1 LLLLKFISSKNI
13 LFCEI
18 NNTKHN
24 LTPQL
29 NDLSVYNNRFRILAT
44 SNTYITIHYM
54 DINFNKNEDHNK
66 LLITNLKQ
74 LFAKVKVGGGE
85 KRIEKLH
92 NEGKMTA
99 RERIDYLLDAKAN
112 NIEIGAF
119 VGEGMYAEHG
129 GCPSGGVVVK
139 IGYIKGKQCIVV
151 ANDAT
156 VKAGAWFPITAKK
169 NLRAQELAMENRLP
183 IIYLVD
189 SAGVY
194 LPLQDEIFPDKEHF
208 GRIFRNNA
216 QMSSMGIT
224 QIAAVM
230 GSCVAGGAY
239 LPIMSD
245 EAMIVDK
252 TGSIFLAGS
261 YLVKA
266 AIGESID
273 NETLGG
279 ATTHCEI
286 SGVTDYKAKDD
297 KDALDRIKSIV
308 SKIGDYDKAGF
319 NREKSQKP
327 ALDEK
332 EIYGILPKARNE
344 QYDMMEIINR
354 LVDNSEFDIYKDGYG
369 QTIITGYARIDGW
382 AVGIVANQRKVVKTK
397 NGEMQFGGVIYSD
410 SADKATRFIANCNQ
424 KKIPLVFIQDVTG
437 FMVGSKSEHGGIIKD
452 GAKMVNAVANSV
464 VPKFTVIVGNSYG
477 AGNYAMCGK
486 AYDPRLIF
494 AWPSAELA
502 VMGGT
507 QAAKVLAQIET
518 SSLKAKGEV
527 VDEAKEKELFDK
539 IKARYDEQVSPYY
552 AASRLW
558 TDAII
563 DPLDTRTWIS
573 MGIEAANH
581 SPIEKKFNLGVIQV

>member
-1 LLLLKFISSKNI
+1 
-13 LFCEI
+13 
-18 NNTKHN
+18 
-24 LTPQL
+24 
-29 NDLSVYNNRFRILAT
+29 
-44 SNTYITIHYM
+44 M

-66 LLITNLKQ
+66 LLLSELKQ
-74 LFAKVKVGGGE
+74 KLAKVKLGGGE

-99 RERIDYLLDAKAN
+99 RERIEYLLDPKSKS
-112 NIEIGAF
+112 IEIAAF
-119 VGEGMYAEHG
+119 AGDGMYAEHG

-139 IGYIKGKQCIVV
+139 IGYIRGKQCMVV

-156 VKAGAWFPITAKK
+156 VKAGAWFPITGKK
-169 NLRAQELAMENRLP
+169 NLRAQEIAIENRLP

-194 LPLQDEIFPDKEHF
+194 LPMQDEIFPDKEHF

-216 QMSSMGIT
+216 IMSSMGIT

-245 EAMIVDK
+245 EALIVDK

-297 KDALDRIKSIV
+297 KDALDTIKNIV
-308 SKIGDYDKAGF
+308 SKIGDFDKAGY
-319 NREKSQKP
+319 NRVKAEKP

-332 EIYGILPKARNE
+332 DIYGILPKSRAE
-344 QYDMMEIINR
+344 QYDMMEIIKR
-354 LVDNSEFDIYKDGYG
+354 VVDNSEFDEYKAGYG

-382 AVGIVANQRKVVKTK
+382 AVGIVANQRKVVKSK
-397 NGEMQFGGVIYSD
+397 KGEMQFGGVIYSD

-424 KKIPLVFIQDVTG
+424 KKIPLVFLQDVTG

-452 GAKMVNAVANSV
+452 GAKMVNAVSNSV

-507 QAAKVLAQIET
+507 QAAKVLLQIEA
-518 SSLKAKGEV
+518 SSLKARGE
-527 VDEAKEKELFDK
+527 EMTPEKEEELFNK
-539 IKARYDEQVSPYY
+539 IKARYDAQVSPYY
-552 AASRLW
+552 AASRIW

-563 DPLDTRTWIS
+563 DPLDTRKWIS

-581 SPIEKKFNLGVIQV
+581 APIEKPFNLGVIQV

>member
-1 LLLLKFISSKNI
+1 
-13 LFCEI
+13 
-18 NNTKHN
+18 
-24 LTPQL
+24 
-29 NDLSVYNNRFRILAT
+29 
-44 SNTYITIHYM
+44 M
-54 DINFNKNEDHNK
+54 DINFNKNEDYNK
-66 LLITNLKQ
+66 LLVSDLRSR
-74 LFAKVKVGGGE
+74 FAKVKLGGGQ
-85 KRIEKLH
+85 KRIDKHHSKGKL
-92 NEGKMTA
+92 TA
-99 RERIDYLLDAKAN
+99 RERIDYLLDKKKKC
-112 NIEIGAF
+112 IEIGAF
-119 VGEGMYAEHG
+119 AGEGMYKEHG

-139 IGYIKGKQCIVV
+139 IGYIKGKQCVVV

-156 VKAGAWFPITAKK
+156 VKAGAWFPITGKK
-169 NLRAQELAMENRLP
+169 NLRAQEIAIENKLP

-194 LPLQDEIFPDKEHF
+194 LPMQDEIFPDKEHF

-216 QMSSMGIT
+216 VMSSQGIT

-245 EAMIVDK
+245 EALIVNK

-297 KDALDRIKSIV
+297 HDALDTIKRIV
-308 SKIGDYDKAGF
+308 DKIGDFDKAGY
-319 NREKSQKP
+319 NRSVAKKP
-327 ALDEK
+327 K
-332 EIYGILPKARNE
+332 ENPEDIYGILPKSRAD
-344 QYDMMEIINR
+344 QYDMLEIIKR
-354 LVDNSEFDIYKDGYG
+354 LVDQSEYDEYKAGYG
-369 QTIITGYARIDGW
+369 QTIITAYARIEGW
-382 AVGIVANQRKVVKTK
+382 AVGIVANQRKLVKTK
-397 NGEMQFGGVIYSD
+397 KGEMQFGGVIYND

-424 KKIPLVFIQDVTG
+424 KKIPLVFLQDVTG

-452 GAKMVNAVANSV
+452 GAKMVNALSNSV
-464 VPKFTVIVGNSYG
+464 VPKFTIIIGNSYG

-486 AYDPRLIF
+486 AYDPRLIV

-502 VMGGT
+502 VMSGNS
-507 QAAKVLAQIET
+507 AAKVLLQIEKA
-518 SSLKAKGEV
+518 SLEKKGEKFT
-527 VDEAKEKELFDK
+527 KEKEDELFNK
-539 IKARYDEQVSPYY
+539 IKTRYDNQVSPYY
-552 AASRLW
+552 AASRIW

-573 MGIEAANH
+573 IGIEAANH
-581 SPIEKKFNLGVIQV
+581 APIEKSFNMGVLQV

>member
-1 LLLLKFISSKNI
+1 
-13 LFCEI
+13 
-18 NNTKHN
+18 
-24 LTPQL
+24 
-29 NDLSVYNNRFRILAT
+29 
-44 SNTYITIHYM
+44 M

-66 LLITNLKQ
+66 LLASDLRRR
-74 LFAKVKVGGGE
+74 FAKVKLGGGQ
-85 KRIEKLH
+85 KRIDKHHSKGKL
-92 NEGKMTA
+92 TA
-99 RERIDYLLDAKAN
+99 RERIDYLLDDNSKS
-112 NIEIGAF
+112 IEIGAF
-119 VGEGMYAEHG
+119 AGEEMYKEHG

-139 IGYIKGKQCIVV
+139 MGYVSGKQCIVV

-156 VKAGAWFPITAKK
+156 VKAGAWFPITGKK
-169 NLRAQELAMENRLP
+169 NLRAQEISIENKLP

-216 QMSSMGIT
+216 VMSSMGIT
-224 QIAAVM
+224 QISAIM

-252 TGSIFLAGS
+252 TASIFLAGS

-297 KDALDRIKSIV
+297 KDALDKVKFIV
-308 SKIGDYDKAGF
+308 DKIGDYDKAGF
-319 NREKSQKP
+319 SR
-327 ALDEK
+327 K
-332 EIYGILPKARNE
+332 EAFPPKENEEDIFGILPKERNA
-344 QYDMMEIINR
+344 QYDMLEIINR
-354 LVDNSEFDIYKDGYG
+354 LVDNSEFEQYKEGYG
-369 QTIITGYARIDGW
+369 QTIITGYGRIDGW
-382 AVGIVANQRKVVKTK
+382 AVGIVANQRKLVKTK
-397 NGEMQFGGVIYSD
+397 KGEMQFGGVIYND

-424 KKIPLVFIQDVTG
+424 KKIPLVFLQDVTG

-452 GAKMVNAVANSV
+452 GAKMVNAVSNSV
-464 VPKFTVIVGNSYG
+464 VPKFTIVIGNSYG

-486 AYDPRLIF
+486 AYDPRLIA

-502 VMGGT
+502 VMSGNS
-507 QAAKVLAQIET
+507 AAKVLLQIET
-518 SSLKAKGEV
+518 ASLKKKGEEITPEK
-527 VDEAKEKELFDK
+527 EAELFDK
-539 IKARYDEQVSPYY
+539 IKSRYDNQISPYY
-552 AASRLW
+552 AAARIW
-558 TDAII
+558 TDGVIN
-563 DPLDTRTWIS
+563 PLDTRTWVS

-581 SPIEKKFNLGVIQV
+581 APIEKKFNLGIIQV

>member
-1 LLLLKFISSKNI
+1 
-13 LFCEI
+13 
-18 NNTKHN
+18 
-24 LTPQL
+24 
-29 NDLSVYNNRFRILAT
+29 
-44 SNTYITIHYM
+44 M
-54 DINFNKNEDHNK
+54 DINFNKNEDHHKLQIAELKKK
-66 LLITNLKQ
+66 LL
-74 LFAKVKVGGGE
+74 KVYKGGGD
-85 KRIEKLH
+85 KRIEKQH
-92 NEGKMTA
+92 AKGKLTA
-99 RERIDYLLDAKAN
+99 RERIDYLLDTHTDT
-112 NIEIGAF
+112 IEIGAF
-119 VGEGMYAEHG
+119 AGEGMYAEHG

-156 VKAGAWFPITAKK
+156 VKAGAWFPITGKK
-169 NLRAQELAMENRLP
+169 NLRAQEIAIENRLP

-194 LPLQDEIFPDKEHF
+194 LPMQDEIFPDKEHF

-216 QMSSMGIT
+216 IMSSMGIT

-245 EAMIVDK
+245 EALIVDK

-266 AIGESID
+266 AIGETID

-297 KDALDRIKSIV
+297 HDALDRIKSIV
-308 SKIGDYDKAGF
+308 GKIGDFDKAGF
-319 NREKSQKP
+319 NRIKTQKP
-327 ALDEK
+327 VKNPK
-332 EIYGILPKARNE
+332 EIYGILPKERHG
-344 QYDMMEIINR
+344 QYDMYEIIKR
-354 LVDNSEFDIYKDGYG
+354 LVDNSEFDEYKAGYG
-369 QTIITGYARIDGW
+369 KTLITAYARIDGW
-382 AVGIVANQRKVVKTK
+382 AVGIVANQRKIVKTK
-397 NGEMQFGGVIYSD
+397 KGEMQFGGVIYSD

-424 KKIPLVFIQDVTG
+424 KKIPLVFLQDVTG

-452 GAKMVNAVANSV
+452 GAKMVNAVSNSV
-464 VPKFTVIVGNSYG
+464 VPKFTVIIGNSYG

-486 AYDPRLIF
+486 AYDPRLIV

-502 VMGGT
+502 VMSGNS
-507 QAAKVLAQIET
+507 AAKVLLQIEKA
-518 SSLKAKGEV
+518 SLLKQGKKISKK
-527 VDEAKEKELFDK
+527 DEEELYHK
-539 IKARYDEQVSPYY
+539 IKSRYDTQTSPYY
-552 AASRLW
+552 AAARLW

-563 DPLDTRTWIS
+563 DPLTTRTWIS

-581 SPIEKKFNLGVIQV
+581 APIEKQFNLGVIQV

>member
-1 LLLLKFISSKNI
+1 
-13 LFCEI
+13 
-18 NNTKHN
+18 
-24 LTPQL
+24 
-29 NDLSVYNNRFRILAT
+29 
-44 SNTYITIHYM
+44 M

-66 LLITNLKQ
+66 LLLSNLKNR
-74 LFAKVKVGGGE
+74 FAQVKLGGGT

-92 NEGKMTA
+92 AEGKMTA
-99 RERIDYLLDAKAN
+99 RERIAYLLDEKSKS
-112 NIEIGAF
+112 IEIGAF
-119 VGEGMYAEHG
+119 VGDGMYKEHG

-139 IGYIKGKQCIVV
+139 IGFISGKQCIVV

-156 VKAGAWFPITAKK
+156 VKAGAWFPITGKK
-169 NLRAQELAMENRLP
+169 NLRAQEIAMENRLP

-194 LPLQDEIFPDKEHF
+194 LPMQDEIFPDKEHF

-216 QMSSMGIT
+216 IMSSMGIT

-266 AIGESID
+266 AIGETID

-308 SKIGDYDKAGF
+308 GKIGAFDKAGY
-319 NREKSQKP
+319 NRVKSEKP
-327 ALDEK
+327 ALEPKD
-332 EIYGILPKARNE
+332 IYGILPISRAD
-344 QYDMMEIINR
+344 QYDMYEIIKR
-354 LVDNSEFDIYKDGYG
+354 LVDNSEFDEYKGDYG
-369 QTIITGYARIDGW
+369 KTLITAYARIDGW
-382 AVGIVANQRKVVKTK
+382 AVGIVANQRKVVKNAK
-397 NGEMQFGGVIYSD
+397 GEMQFGGAIYSD

-424 KKIPLVFIQDVTG
+424 KKIPLVFVQDVTG

-452 GAKMVNAVANSV
+452 GAKMVNAMANSV
-464 VPKFTVIVGNSYG
+464 VPKFTVIIGNSYG

-507 QAAKVLAQIET
+507 QAAKVLAQIEA

-527 VDEAKEKELFDK
+527 IDEVKEKELFDK

-563 DPLDTRTWIS
+563 DPLETRNWIS

-581 SPIEKKFNLGVIQV
+581 APIERQFNLGVIQV